1 MDRVALSTTVE
12 SLTFEVADVISVKN
26 ILKEDYNSLISK
38 NELLEKECHALK
50 AQQERFEESSRAQ
63 LQSQLQTSRR
73 MSDTK
78 LKTSQLDLAGQI
90 RIKDEQIRLKDDQLK
105 VKDDKVRVLLSSLA
119 ASAKQCADLESIPAT
134 LRELYKNLATTEAD
148 KRNQKVE
155 IARLNEEVIQH
166 KALIESLKR
175 KVREMSGKDVAFL
188 DSFEEVSSASYGVYS
203 LNSYQS

>member
-38 NELLEKECHALK
+38 NELLEKECHSLK

-90 RIKDEQIRLKDDQLK
+90 RIKDEQIRMKDDQLK
-105 VKDDKVRVLLSSLA
+105 VKDDKIRVLLSSLA
-119 ASAKQCADLESIPAT
+119 ASTKQCADLESIPAT

-148 KRNQKVE
+148 KRNQKIE
-155 IARLNEEVIQH
+155 IARLNEEVVQH

-188 DSFEEVSSASYGVYS
+188 DSFEEVSSVVLSRQLPDY
-203 LNSYQS
+203 

>member
-38 NELLEKECHALK
+38 NELLEKECHTLK

-90 RIKDEQIRLKDDQLK
+90 RIKDEQIRMKDDQLK
-105 VKDDKVRVLLSSLA
+105 VKDDRVLLSSLA
-119 ASAKQCADLESIPAT
+119 ASTKQCADLESIPAT

-148 KRNQKVE
+148 KRNQKIE
-155 IARLNEEVIQH
+155 IARLNEEVVQH

-188 DSFEEVSSASYGVYS
+188 DSFEEVSSVVLSRQLPDY
-203 LNSYQS
+203 